1 MDQWIELRR
10 KIRNEQIPLRQLER
24 DTGIHRETLRKI
36 RDNSQ
41 PPGYRRARPV
51 PKSKIG
57 PYTVVPITVTSFT
70 SFFYSV
76 KRDRMA
82 SRYNTIY
89 LAVNCFVVQVMHFFV
104 VLISAI
110 ACTEKWWAEAS
121 HHCSLFEKTFFD
133 KTISLKIIYGCNP
146 HMFCMHVH
154 ICDIG

>member
-1 MDQWIELRR
+1 M
-10 KIRNEQIPLRQLER
+10 K
-24 DTGIHRETLRKI
+24 
-36 RDNSQ
+36 
-41 PPGYRRARPV
+41 PGKKRPESCRGKLCEHYPNHGQSARGV
-51 PKSKIG
+51 

-82 SRYNTIY
+82 SRYNNIY
-89 LAVNCFVVQVMHFFV
+89 LALNCFVVQVMHFLVGF
-104 VLISAI
+104 ISAI

-133 KTISLKIIYGCNP
+133 KTIPLKIIYGCNP
-146 HMFCMHVH
+146 HMFCMYVH